1 MKKIITKI
9 KKAIF
14 KMAWRQTLKDQICL
28 FELKEARNL
37 SELQQMSA
45 KKVLI
50 WKYLLV
56 GKVRYELKNL
66 TSQETIWLNELLKEE
81 Y

>member
-1 MKKIITKI
+1 MNKIIKKI

-14 KMAWRQTLKDQICL
+14 KIAWRQTFKNQLCL
-28 FELKEARNL
+28 YEAKEARNL
-37 SELQQMSA
+37 KELQEMSA
-45 KKVLI
+45 KKVLM

-56 GKVRYELKNL
+56 GKVRYEFKNL
-66 TSQETIWLNELLKEE
+66 TTEETMWLNELLKKE